1 MRQIVDFHIH
11 SRYSRACSPDLTLV
25 NIAKTCLIKGINIVG
40 TGDFT
45 HPAWFKSIKDE
56 LVEIAKSG
64 LYQLKEKEIGVKFI
78 LTTEVA
84 LIYKQGG
91 RVRRIH
97 IVIHAPSIGAVQK
110 LNDFLGK
117 HYNIRS
123 DGRPILG
130 MSVPT
135 LCQLCFSI
143 DPHFLIYPAHIWT
156 PWFSVFGSKSGFD
169 SFEECFGECV
179 NQIFAYETG
188 LSSDPEMNWRVSAL
202 DKLTLL
208 SNSDAHSLQNLA
220 REANVFEFNEEITY
234 EAIYQIIKGESK
246 KSYLDYTIEFYPEEG
261 MYHWDGHRVCGVC
274 SSPTETK
281 AQQGLCPVCHRALTI
296 GVDYRVSELADRKI
310 GKQPKGKPGFKKLV
324 GLNKIIAEAL
334 GVKSSQAKK
343 VLLHYDKLISELETS
358 EIDILLDVPIEKIA
372 AVTNEKIAEGV
383 KRMRAGEL
391 TVMPGFDGQ
400 YGVVKIF

>member
-1 MRQIVDFHIH
+1 MRQIADFHIH
-11 SRYSRACSPDLTLV
+11 SRYSRACSRDLTLA
-25 NIAKTCLIKGINIVG
+25 NIAKTCLIKGIDIVG

-56 LVEIAKSG
+56 LVEIGSSG
-64 LYQLKEKEIGVKFI
+64 LYKLQEDDNGVKFI
-78 LTTEVA
+78 LSTEVA

-91 RVRRIH
+91 RARRIH
-97 IVIHAPSIGAVQK
+97 IVIHAPNVVAVQK

-143 DPHFLIYPAHIWT
+143 DPKFLIYPAHIWT

-169 SFEECFGECV
+169 SLEECFGEYT

-220 REANVFEFNEEITY
+220 REANVFEFNEEVTY
-234 EAIYQIIKGESK
+234 DAIYQIIKGENK
-246 KSYLDYTIEFYPEEG
+246 KSFLDYTIEFYPEEG
-261 MYHWDGHRVCGVC
+261 MYHWDGHRACGAC
-274 SSPTETK
+274 LSPVETK
-281 AQQGLCPVCHRALTI
+281 EKKGLCPVCNRALTI
-296 GVDYRVSELADRKI
+296 GVDYRVNELANRKV
-310 GKQPKGKPGFKKLV
+310 GKQLKGKPSFKKLV
-324 GLNKIIAEAL
+324 GLNKIIAEAV
-334 GVKSSQAKK
+334 GVKSPQAKK
-343 VLLHYDKLISELETS
+343 VLVEYDKLISELQAS
-358 EIDILLDVPIEKIA
+358 
-372 AVTNEKIAEGV
+372 
-383 KRMRAGEL
+383 
-391 TVMPGFDGQ
+391 
-400 YGVVKIF
+400 